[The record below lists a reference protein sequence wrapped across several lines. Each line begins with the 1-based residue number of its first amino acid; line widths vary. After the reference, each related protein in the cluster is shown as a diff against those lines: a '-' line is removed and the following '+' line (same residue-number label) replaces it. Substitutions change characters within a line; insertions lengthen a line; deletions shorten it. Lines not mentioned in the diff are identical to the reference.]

1 MKGVRPLYQD
11 EIDKVLNSFSGNY
24 EMRDRNLFVLGIK
37 TGMRISELLSLTV
50 KDVWQYDQPVDM
62 LSLRKQV
69 VKGKKEARAIPL
81 NNDAKKAI
89 RELKEWLSTQ
99 VVELTPETPL
109 FISQKSQKGNEPI
122 SRMQAHRILNEAF
135 RKAGLTGKLA
145 SHSMRK
151 SFGTRIY
158 TVTKDIMVTKELL
171 GHANVNTTQK
181 YIGVGMD
188 KLRAAVDAI

>member
-1 MKGVRPLYQD
+1 MKGVRPLNQEEVKRVIQTFDDNKYAQR
-11 EIDKVLNSFSGNY
+11 DK
-24 EMRDRNLFVLGIK
+24 NLFILGLK

-50 KDVWQYDQPVDM
+50 GDVWQYDQPVDM

-81 NNDAKKAI
+81 NKDAKNAI

-99 VVELTPETPL
+99 VVDLTQDTPL
-109 FISQKSQKGNEPI
+109 FASQKGGHI
-122 SRMQAHRILNEAF
+122 TRMQAHRILNRAF
-135 RKAGLTGKLA
+135 KKAGLTGKLA
-145 SHSMRK
+145 THSMRK
-151 SFGTRIY
+151 TFGTRVY
-158 TVTKDIMVTKELL
+158 SATKDIMTTKELL

-188 KLRAAVDAI
+188 ALKAAVDAI

>member
-11 EIDKVLNSFSGNY
+11 EIEKVLNSFSGNY

-69 VKGKKEARAIPL
+69 VKGKQEARAIPL
-81 NNDAKKAI
+81 NKDAKKAI
-89 RELKEWLSTQ
+89 RELQEWLSTQ
-99 VVELTPETPL
+99 VVELTPDTPL

-158 TVTKDIMVTKELL
+158 TATKDIMVTKELL

-188 KLRAAVDAI
+188 TLRAAVDAI

>member
-1 MKGVRPLYQD
+1 MKGVRPLYQN
-11 EIDKVLNSFSGNY
+11 EIQKVLNSFEGKY
-24 EMRDRNLFVLGIK
+24 ETRDKNLFLLGIK
-37 TGMRISELLSLTV
+37 TGMRISELLSLTLS
-50 KDVWQYDQPVDM
+50 DVWQYDQPVDM

-81 NNDAKKAI
+81 NKDAKNAI

-99 VVELTPETPL
+99 VVELTPDTPL
-109 FISQKSQKGNEPI
+109 FISQKSQNGNEPI
-122 SRMQAHRILNEAF
+122 SRMQAHRILNKAF

-151 SFGTRIY
+151 TFGTRVY
-158 TVTKDIMVTKELL
+158 QVTKDIMTTKELL

-188 KLRAAVDAI
+188 TLRAAVDAI

>member
-11 EIDKVLNSFSGNY
+11 EIEKVLNSFSGNY

-81 NNDAKKAI
+81 NKDAKKAI

-99 VVELTPETPL
+99 VVELTPDTPL

-158 TVTKDIMVTKELL
+158 TATKDIMVTKELL

-188 KLRAAVDAI
+188 ALRAAVDAI